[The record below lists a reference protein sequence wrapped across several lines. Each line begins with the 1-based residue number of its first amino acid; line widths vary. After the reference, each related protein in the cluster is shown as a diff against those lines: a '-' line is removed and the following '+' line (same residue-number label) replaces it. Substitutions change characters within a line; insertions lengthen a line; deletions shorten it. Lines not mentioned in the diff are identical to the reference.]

1 MDRFKCPL
9 HGKIVK
15 RNEIGEIVNEID
27 RKDTNEQNIEIQPW
41 LDTDLINDINAANG
55 KTIIETGK
63 KKKQRKG
70 KLKGNLTDITKEE
83 DTPRKRLE
91 QRLFNKKSLNKV
103 GAILDTIEK
112 RIHHSKFHHQYNYSL
127 SL

>member
-63 KKKQRKG
+63 KKSNVRAS
-70 KLKGNLTDITKEE
+70 LKEI
-83 DTPRKRLE
+83 
-91 QRLFNKKSLNKV
+91 
-103 GAILDTIEK
+103 
-112 RIHHSKFHHQYNYSL
+112 
-127 SL
+127 